1 MNSQKDIFLSYTILF
16 SSHLF
21 SVLTPLI
28 VFPHLV
34 REIGETDFGKILFI
48 QTLVSYFIV
57 LVDYDFNLW
66 GVKELIRSKDEK
78 MIYTD
83 VVNSKLALCVVS
95 VILYLVIA
103 FFFFS
108 KIENL
113 ALILS
118 GGIVIV
124 SYVFNPIWFYQ
135 GKEKVWSMALINIA
149 SKLVF
154 LLGSYAFIESISSA
168 WLYNLFFGLGLILPG
183 LFVFYNKY
191 EWKTSFL
198 NTRRGMD
205 VFSSNMAILIYSNS
219 SPLWIALFLPV
230 SAVTKFS
237 VAEKLVL
244 ASRGFMS
251 LYAQIIY
258 PKLCLP
264 SRESKELQKSHVVFV
279 LMTLLGGTLLTFIA
293 PYVTSYF
300 LGNTQEEVV
309 LIVRIMA
316 FLPTIIV
323 ANIYPYQW
331 LLAHS
336 HYKVTKKVLFIG
348 AIIGI
353 FLFPGMI
360 YFLNLWGAVIA
371 SFIVELIITGML
383 IFYYFKLK
391 DYHVPA

>member
-1 MNSQKDIFLSYTILF
+1 MRTQRDILFRYAILF

-34 REIGETDFGKILFI
+34 REMGETDFGKVLFI

-66 GVKELIRSKDEK
+66 GVKELVRSRDEER
-78 MIYTD
+78 IYTD
-83 VVNSKLALCVVS
+83 VVNSKLVLCAVS
-95 VILYLVIA
+95 VFLYLVIA
-103 FFFFS
+103 FLFFS
-108 KIENL
+108 KIENS
-113 ALILS
+113 ALVLS
-118 GGIVIV
+118 GSIVIV

-135 GKEKVWSMALINIA
+135 GKEQVWSMALINIA

-154 LLGSYAFIESISSA
+154 LLGSYAFIESVDSA

-183 LFVFYNKY
+183 SFVFYKKY
-191 EWKTSFL
+191 EWKTSYL
-198 NTRRGMD
+198 NFRRGLD
-205 VFSSNMAILIYSNS
+205 VFLSNLAILIYSNS

-230 SAVTKFS
+230 SAVTQFS
-237 VAEKLVL
+237 VAEKLVF

-251 LYAQIIY
+251 LYAQVIY
-258 PKLCLP
+258 PKLCHP
-264 SRESKELQKSHVVFV
+264 DGESKDLQKSHLIFV
-279 LMTLLGGTLLTFIA
+279 LMTFLGGILLTFIA

-309 LIVRIMA
+309 FILRTMA

-336 HYKVTKKVLFIG
+336 HYKVTKKVLFLG
-348 AIIGI
+348 ALVGI
-353 FLFPGMI
+353 LLFPSMI
-360 YFLNLWGAVIA
+360 YFLHLWGAVIA
-371 SFIVELIITGML
+371 SFVVELIITGML
-383 IFYYFKLK
+383 IYYYFKLK
-391 DYHVPA
+391 DYHV